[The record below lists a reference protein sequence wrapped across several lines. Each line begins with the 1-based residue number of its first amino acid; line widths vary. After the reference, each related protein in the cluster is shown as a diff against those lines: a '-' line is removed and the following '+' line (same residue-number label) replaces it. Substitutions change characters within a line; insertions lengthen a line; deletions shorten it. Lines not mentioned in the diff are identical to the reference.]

1 MARINLKKKQKK
13 QKKSLKAEM
22 GCGFSA
28 AATPPAVPE
37 TVPSSTLPGGNV
49 DQAGVTKEMQ
59 KSGPDALSSAHQ
71 PSAPNSTTRE
81 PSVTTATVLIASEVI
96 GTLSM
101 DGGVV
106 SGFLL

>member
-1 MARINLKKKQKK
+1 
-13 QKKSLKAEM
+13 M

-28 AATPPAVPE
+28 E
-37 TVPSSTLPGGNV
+37 LCHSTNGSRDRTSINIARG
-49 DQAGVTKEMQ
+49 KRK